1 MKMKVTQMMRIP
13 KALIIF
19 SILKEYKLYTLYN
32 TNALRNRMKNSDSA
46 KDILLAIRGRKKER
60 ERECLSPPLHLFFIP
75 LPYPFAPLS
84 SILTSER
91 HQKEK
96 CTASPDCDT
105 ARNNI

>member
-46 KDILLAIRGRKKER
+46 KDNLLAIRAERKKER
-60 ERECLSPPLHLFFIP
+60 ESVSLPLSTSFSFLFPTRSPLS
-75 LPYPFAPLS
+75 LPY
-84 SILTSER
+84 
-91 HQKEK
+91 
-96 CTASPDCDT
+96 
-105 ARNNI
+105 